1 MNTTLLGVV
10 LLLTATTASA
20 DAIDERVTRALA
32 RGHVPGAAVAVV
44 EDGRISKIGVYGKA
58 NLEWDV
64 DVDKATSFQLA
75 SATKIFTGIALM
87 RMVEQRR
94 VSLDDPLSRFFP
106 TAPATWSRIRVR
118 QLANHTSGLSDD
130 LGQPRP
136 QTVATIVAAAQ
147 AKPLAYEPGSQSRY
161 GFTDFVVLRAVLEQ
175 VSGKPL
181 PKLFRDEIFQPLG
194 LTNPRFA
201 NARNEGSSIRSA
213 DIVPHRASIHAW
225 KNGHQ
230 RVSDFLYGE
239 QGYGAGG
246 LYASIQDLAEVFVA
260 IDRGRLLKPESWKAL
275 QTPPTLPNGKRGG
288 FGIGWTARTYH
299 GAPVIGHNGGPA
311 LADILRVET
320 RKLTIIALTNQQ
332 RYYPLL
338 AETVV
343 DLYLPPGKPARVLR
357 DRHPALTSTMRDVL
371 ADAANAKVDKTRFS
385 GADADQ
391 TTGFLGDFGAA
402 LLEALGPIRRVDLIA
417 DTRDGSTIRRTYR
430 IGFEERSMDWRLVAR
445 PDGYIEALHPVGEG
459 E

>member
-1 MNTTLLGVV
+1 MKTLLLG
-10 LLLTATTASA
+10 TALFLAAATAHA
-20 DAIDERVTRALA
+20 DAIDERIVRSLA

-58 NLEWDV
+58 NLEWNV
-64 DVDKATSFQLA
+64 DVDEDTSFQLA

-87 RMVEQRR
+87 RLVEQGRL
-94 VSLDDPLSRFFP
+94 SLDDPLTRFYP
-106 TAPATWSRIRVR
+106 AAPAAWERIRVR

-136 QTVATIVAAAQ
+136 QTVAAIVAAAQ
-147 AKPLAYEPGSQSRY
+147 ATPLAYEPGSRSRY

-181 PKLFRDEIFQPLG
+181 PDLFRDEIFRPLG

-201 NARNEGSSIRSA
+201 NARNEGPSIRSA
-213 DIVPHRASIHAW
+213 DVVPHRASIHAW
-225 KNGHQ
+225 KNGQQ

-246 LYASIQDLAEVFVA
+246 LYASIRDLAEVFVA

-275 QTPPTLPNGKRGG
+275 QTPPTLPDGKRGG
-288 FGIGWTARTYH
+288 FGVGWTARTYH
-299 GAPVIGHNGGPA
+299 GMPVVGHSGGPA
-311 LADILRVET
+311 LADILRVDA
-320 RKLTIIALTNQQ
+320 RKLTIVVLTNQQ

-338 AETVV
+338 AETVA
-343 DLYLPPGKPARVLR
+343 DLYLPPGKAAKALR
-357 DRHPALTSTMRDVL
+357 DRNPALTEAMRNVL
-371 ADAANAKVDKTRFS
+371 ADAARGKVEPARFD
-385 GADADQ
+385 GADAAA

-402 LLEALGPIRRVDLIA
+402 LLEALGPIRHVDLVA
-417 DTRDGSTIRRTYR
+417 ETREGDRIRRTYR
-430 IGFEERSMDWRLVAR
+430 IGFEERSMHWRLVAR
-445 PDGYIEALHPVGEG
+445 PDSRIEALHPVGED